1 MLAETNLLTV
11 YATPMLNNKYYYP
24 KLEDLFVGY
33 QCETRYSQ
41 SIGEFDTSP
50 SYFCQN
56 EDGSDADCFLK
67 HKDMIPC
74 HPHTIT
80 GSDIKDFE
88 LSISTGSDIRYSMGV
103 PLKTIRTKFLDRED
117 IESLG
122 FKLEYEGE
130 FISRYIKER
139 KILIINAL
147 NIYNPYKMVSLFLK
161 QVEKIINGKV
171 VVSKEDVLVFQ
182 VVCKSLNELKTNF
195 KWIII

>member
-1 MLAETNLLTV
+1 MPVLVETNLLTV

-41 SIGEFDTSP
+41 SIGEFETSP

-88 LSISTGSDIRYSMGV
+88 LSISTGSDIRYSMGI
-103 PLKTIRTKFLDRED
+103 PLETIRSKKLDRED

-122 FKLEYEGE
+122 WGHFEFNYPNPKEIQSFKKGNYFLAFFTDGRVA
-130 FISRYIKER
+130 I
-139 KILIINAL
+139 ILQDITTNEVAAD
-147 NIYNPYKMVSLFLK
+147 YYC
-161 QVEKIINGKV
+161 NGQLYLG
-171 VVSKEDVLVFQ
+171 S
-182 VVCKSLNELKTNF
+182 CPSINELRT
-195 KWIII
+195 IERLLGI